1 MWENGELSRK
11 HGELIWEVESNPMRS
26 RKHMMGMNAWGCGDI
41 NHQTMWAN
49 DSFTIKNA
57 VSYGFHENQASSI
70 FWTKQQGRETY
81 TLYGLDSMGDHHM
94 LDKKTINIHFFLGFN
109 NLLQFFGAPGG
120 HLFAF
125 YTQSSQA
132 VAACDGGDAL
142 QDLRGTGGC
151 PSRARRLR
159 YTDDAR
165 RKGDNRGN

>member
-57 VSYGFHENQASSI
+57 VSYEFHENQASSI

-125 YTQSSQA
+125 YTRDGLRRRRRPA
-132 VAACDGGDAL
+132 RPARHGRLPVA
-142 QDLRGTGGC
+142 
-151 PSRARRLR
+151 RAKAEIHGRCS
-159 YTDDAR
+159 A
-165 RKGDNRGN
+165 